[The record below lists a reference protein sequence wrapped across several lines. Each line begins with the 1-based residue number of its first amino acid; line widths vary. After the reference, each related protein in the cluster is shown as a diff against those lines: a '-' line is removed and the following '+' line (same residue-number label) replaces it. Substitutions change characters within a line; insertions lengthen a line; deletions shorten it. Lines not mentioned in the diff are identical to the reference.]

1 LRRPGQTNYR
11 SEQKREL
18 TDPSTQYRHNP
29 LPPFRTTLTGSRMIS
44 HVIAI
49 TTTAS
54 TAMPRFTLGDNLGR
68 YEDSRERADL
78 DADPA

>member
-1 LRRPGQTNYR
+1 
-11 SEQKREL
+11 
-18 TDPSTQYRHNP
+18 
-29 LPPFRTTLTGSRMIS
+29 MIS

-68 YEDSRERADL
+68 YEDSRELADH